1 MQWQWHHDAQ
11 AGAQV
16 VQLVPAVLRYWL
28 ACCPAAGGNVTDI
41 TERLA
46 DWPVPAIQEALVEIH
61 RLRLFAQALN
71 AENQALREE
80 VKRLKEKP

>member
-1 MQWQWHHDAQ
+1 MS
-11 AGAQV
+11 
-16 VQLVPAVLRYWL
+16 
-28 ACCPAAGGNVTDI
+28 DI
-41 TERLA
+41 TDRLA

-80 VKRLKEKP
+80 IQRLKEQP

>member
-1 MQWQWHHDAQ
+1 MRWQGHHDAQ

-16 VQLVPAVLRYWL
+16 VQLVRPVLRYWL
-28 ACCPAAGGNVTDI
+28 ASRAAAGGNMSDI

-80 VKRLKEKP
+80 IQRLKEQP

>member
-1 MQWQWHHDAQ
+1 MQWQGHHDAQ
-11 AGAQV
+11 ASAQV
-16 VQLVPAVLRYWL
+16 VQLVRPVLRYWL
-28 ACCPAAGGNVTDI
+28 ACCPAAGENVTDI

-80 VKRLKEKP
+80 IQRLKEQP

>member
-1 MQWQWHHDAQ
+1 
-11 AGAQV
+11 V
-16 VQLVPAVLRYWL
+16 VQLVRSVLRHWL
-28 ACCPAAGGNVTDI
+28 AGCASSGRRVSDV

-71 AENQALREE
+71 AENHALRTELE
-80 VKRLKEKP
+80 RLKEPK

>member
-1 MQWQWHHDAQ
+1 MSD
-11 AGAQV
+11 V
-16 VQLVPAVLRYWL
+16 
-28 ACCPAAGGNVTDI
+28 

-71 AENQALREE
+71 AENHALRAELE
-80 VKRLKEKP
+80 RLKEPK

>member
-1 MQWQWHHDAQ
+1 M
-11 AGAQV
+11 
-16 VQLVPAVLRYWL
+16 VQLVRPMLRYWL
-28 ACCPAAGGNVTDI
+28 VGGSAAGGNVTDI

-71 AENQALREE
+71 AENHALRQEIE
-80 VKRLKEKP
+80 RLKEPK

>member
-1 MQWQWHHDAQ
+1 LSD
-11 AGAQV
+11 V
-16 VQLVPAVLRYWL
+16 
-28 ACCPAAGGNVTDI
+28 

-71 AENQALREE
+71 AENHALRTELE
-80 VKRLKEKP
+80 RLKEPK

>member
-1 MQWQWHHDAQ
+1 MQWQGHDDAQ
-11 AGAQV
+11 AGAYV
-16 VQLVPAVLRYWL
+16 VQLVRSVLRHWL
-28 ACCPAAGGNVTDI
+28 AGCAPSGGCVSDV

-71 AENQALREE
+71 AENHALRAELE
-80 VKRLKEKP
+80 RLKEPK

>member
-1 MQWQWHHDAQ
+1 
-11 AGAQV
+11 
-16 VQLVPAVLRYWL
+16 
-28 ACCPAAGGNVTDI
+28 VTDI

-71 AENQALREE
+71 AENHALRQEIE
-80 VKRLKEKP
+80 RLKEPK

>member
-1 MQWQWHHDAQ
+1 MQWHRDHDFA
-11 AGAQV
+11 AVAQV
-16 VQLVPAVLRYWL
+16 VQLVRPVLRYWL

-46 DWPVPAIQEALVEIH
+46 DWPVPAIQEARVEIH

-80 VKRLKEKP
+80 VKRLKEQP

>member
-1 MQWQWHHDAQ
+1 VQWQGHHDAQ

-16 VQLVPAVLRYWL
+16 VQLVPAVLWYWL
-28 ACCPAAGGNVTDI
+28 AGCPAAGGNVIDI

-71 AENQALREE
+71 AENHALRQEIE
-80 VKRLKEKP
+80 RLKEPK